1 MKILI
6 FSDIHGDLRALERV
20 VAQPA
25 DIYIAAGDLSN
36 FSKGL
41 ERCGETMIELG
52 ERAWIMP
59 GNHETHKETAQFCKR
74 FGFTDFHRQTRK
86 LNGTNW
92 AGLGYSNIT
101 PFKTPGEYSEAEIA
115 AALAPFAGLEK
126 LYLVVHF
133 PPLNTKL
140 DEYAEGQHAGSPT
153 LRAWVEEEKPLY
165 LFCGHI
171 HETAGMTDRLGTT
184 QCINVGKQGYTIEV

>member
-6 FSDIHGDLRALERV
+6 FSDIHGDLAALKRV

-41 ERCGETMIELG
+41 ERCGEEMIELG
-52 ERAWIMP
+52 ERAWILP
-59 GNHETHKETAQFCKR
+59 GNHETHKEMAQFCKR

-101 PFKTPGEYSEAEIA
+101 PFKTPGNIPKAKSPRLSRHSRGWRNSISSSISRRATQNSTSTRKASTPEVP
-115 AALAPFAGLEK
+115 LCAPGWKRKNLFIFSAGT
-126 LYLVVHF
+126 F
-133 PPLNTKL
+133 MRP
-140 DEYAEGQHAGSPT
+140 
-153 LRAWVEEEKPLY
+153 RA
-165 LFCGHI
+165 
-171 HETAGMTDRLGTT
+171 
-184 QCINVGKQGYTIEV
+184 

>member
-36 FSKGL
+36 FGKVL
-41 ERCGETMIELG
+41 DRCGEIMIELG

-101 PFKTPGEYSEAEIA
+101 PFKTPGEYAEPEIA
-115 AALAPFAGLEK
+115 EALSHFVGMDQ

-133 PPLNTKL
+133 PPRDTKL
-140 DEYAEGQHAGSPT
+140 DEFAEGQHAGSPT
-153 LRAWVEEEKPLY
+153 LRAWVEHEKPLY

-171 HETAGMTDRLGTT
+171 HETAGLTDRLGTT
-184 QCINVGKQGYTIEV
+184 QCVNVGKQGYTIEV